1 MASRQ
6 REINPRPINLNAC
19 FPRRLFFPLSL
30 VIFEVLALCHEIF
43 MCQIYTKSIN
53 FAILL
58 ALLCHTAKLNI
69 LTYIPFLVAK
79 RCVDINKCAAFKNC
93 DVSSQ
98 KRLQRLL
105 PVPV

>member
-1 MASRQ
+1 
-6 REINPRPINLNAC
+6 
-19 FPRRLFFPLSL
+19 
-30 VIFEVLALCHEIF
+30 

-93 DVSSQ
+93 DVRSQ